1 MKKRY
6 IALIAVGVVLVL
18 TIVFFVQ
25 ATTIYS
31 SQVIAKEKGSAIG
44 IAPFTDRVDFG
55 DIPLGLTVTKVISLE
70 NEGSTPNFIR
80 VFIMGSISSLV
91 DVEPSSFT
99 LEPGESRDIDLELTM
114 PASAEPEKKFTGRVI
129 ILRLPKA
136 LW

>member
-18 TIVFFVQ
+18 AMVFFAQ

-31 SQVIAKEKGSAIG
+31 SQVIAKPKDDPIG
-44 IAPFTDRVDFG
+44 IAPFIDRVDFG
-55 DIPLGLTVTKVISLE
+55 DIPQGETVSKVITLE
-70 NEGSTPNFIR
+70 NEGSTPNYIR
-80 VFIMGSISSLV
+80 VFIMGSIGSMV

-99 LEPGESRDIDLELTM
+99 LEEGESQDIVLRLTM

-129 ILRLPKA
+129 ILRLPRA